1 MKKAATNGA
10 AAAKKAV
17 TANGTAAAANGKAA
31 ANGTTDK
38 DGKLKS
44 PNLVKDMKKRGDD
57 KENIT
62 GVYNIFI
69 NQDEICSHKLF

>member
-10 AAAKKAV
+10 AAVKNAV
-17 TANGTAAAANGKAA
+17 AANGTAAAANGKAA

-57 KENIT
+57 KENIA
-62 GVYNIFI
+62 GIHNIFFI
-69 NQDEICSHKLF
+69 FFLAGNL